1 MMKYFFLLSL
11 LITTCNVKAFA
22 QEQIPIQTDRPDQ
35 TECPFIVPKKY
46 FQIEN
51 GISFENTDDLS
62 NTFFHPS
69 SLIKYGLTDI
79 LELRLI
85 MELTTV
91 TFEQENVTGIN
102 PVTVGFKINLIK
114 ENGIVPTTSFIGHL
128 TVPYMATS
136 KFKSEH
142 YEPAFRFTMQH
153 TLTKRLSFGYN
164 LGMEWENKMHTFI
177 YTVTNGYSISE
188 KVGAYVELY
197 GFAPQNEKPD
207 HRFDG
212 GFNYLLNQ
220 NVLLDVSGGVGLSS
234 NSPKYYAAFGF
245 SFRFKS

>member
-1 MMKYFFLLSL
+1 MKDFFILTLF
-11 LITTCNVKAFA
+11 IVTANVKTSA

-46 FQIEN
+46 FQMEN
-51 GISFENTDDLS
+51 GISFEHSDDLA
-62 NTFFHPS
+62 NTFLHPS
-69 SLIKYGLTDI
+69 SLIKYGLNDI

-91 TFEQENVTGIN
+91 TFEQENATGIN

-114 ENGIVPTTSFIGHL
+114 EKGILPTTSFIGHL
-128 TVPYMATS
+128 TLPYAS
-136 KFKSEH
+136 SEFKSLY

-153 TLTKRLSFGYN
+153 TLAKRLSLGYN

-177 YTVTNGYSISE
+177 YTVTDGYSISE
-188 KVGAYVELY
+188 KLGAYIELY
-197 GFAPQNEKPD
+197 GFVPPKQKPD

-212 GFNYLLNQ
+212 GFNYLLNS
-220 NVLLDVSGGVGLSS
+220 NILFDVSGGVGLSS
-234 NSPKYYAAFGF
+234 NSPKYYVAVGF

>member
-1 MMKYFFLLSL
+1 MKYFFMLNL
-11 LITTCNVKAFA
+11 LIVMSNIKLFA
-22 QEQIPIQTDRPDQ
+22 QELIPIQTDRPDQ

-51 GISFENTDDLS
+51 GISFEHSDDLA
-62 NTFFHPS
+62 NTFLHPS
-69 SLIKYGLTDI
+69 SLIKYGLSDI

-85 MELTTV
+85 LELTTV
-91 TFEQENVTGIN
+91 ALEHENATGIN

-114 ENGIVPTTSFIGHL
+114 EKGILPTTSFIGHL
-128 TVPYMATS
+128 TLPYAASS
-136 KFKSEH
+136 KFKSSY

-153 TLTKRLSFGYN
+153 TLTKRLSLGYN

-177 YTVTNGYSISE
+177 YTVTDGYSISE
-188 KVGAYVELY
+188 KLGAYIELY
-197 GFAPQNEKPD
+197 GFVPPKQKPD

-212 GFNYLLNQ
+212 GFNYLLNS
-220 NVLLDVSGGVGLSS
+220 NILFDVSGGVGLSS
-234 NSPKYYAAFGF
+234 NSPKYYGAFGF